1 MCQRCAGSKAD
12 RTLRNFVFNIE
23 TAIETN
29 SFIRGPVKKTIEG
42 QKSRDTLPLIRQ
54 LPVFF
59 PASLILINNLDG
71 VFVFSKNLGP
81 TEALFLDSSI
91 MAAFVCYIHFPL
103 LVVLE

>member
-1 MCQRCAGSKAD
+1 M
-12 RTLRNFVFNIE
+12 FNIE

-81 TEALFLDSSI
+81 TEAFIFGQFYYGRLCLLYTFSSLSSPR
-91 MAAFVCYIHFPL
+91 MTSG
-103 LVVLE
+103 